1 MPVRLGNRE
10 ETPQQKPYR
19 AWGLKNLVKKWKL

>member
-1 MPVRLGNRE
+1 VKSGAVPNRE

-19 AWGLKNLVKKWKL
+19 AWGKYRITEIFS